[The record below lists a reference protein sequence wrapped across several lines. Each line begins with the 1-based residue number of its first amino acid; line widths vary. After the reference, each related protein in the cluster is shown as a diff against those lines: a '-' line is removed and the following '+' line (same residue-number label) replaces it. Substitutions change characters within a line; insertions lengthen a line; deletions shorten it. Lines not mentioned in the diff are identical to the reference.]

1 MRITKSFVDKIEPP
15 KIPPNAKQAQAFY
28 RDSAIPGFGLRVTDT
43 GAKSFIIEK
52 RINGKVKR
60 MTLGRY
66 GNLTVEQ
73 AKNEAMK
80 LLGDVATGGDP
91 IGRKKQ
97 AKVDATSLSETF
109 KDYLLTRKDLKPS
122 TIKDYQRSLNW
133 AAADWLTKPL
143 TEIDKDMIE
152 KRHRELGKRSHAR
165 ANNAMRVLRAL
176 FNHAKNKYE
185 DGKGNPILLVNPVD
199 RLSQNRAW
207 YKVEQRRTL
216 IRPTQLK
223 PWFEATLQLNNLTT
237 RDYLH
242 FLLFTGLRRSEA
254 SRLEWSEVDF
264 NERTVTFLE
273 TKNHLVHVLPFSTFL
288 EDLLKRRFEERE
300 SPFVFPSNAECG
312 YLTEPRTAVTRVSTL
327 SGVTFTLH
335 DLRRTFITIA
345 ESLDIPA
352 YALKRLMNHKDPN
365 DVTAG
370 YIINDIN
377 RLREPMQRITDFVLE
392 QLNHDDSPAN

>member
-15 KIPPNAKQAQAFY
+15 EVPPNAKQAQAFY

-43 GAKSFIIEK
+43 GVKSFIIEK
-52 RINGKVKR
+52 RISGKVKR

-73 AKNEAMK
+73 ARNEAMK

-91 IGRKKQ
+91 IARKKQ
-97 AKVDATSLSETF
+97 AKVDATSLFETF
-109 KDYLLTRKDLKPS
+109 NDYLLTRKDLKPG
-122 TIKDYQRSLNW
+122 TVEDYRRSLNW
-133 AAADWLTKPL
+133 AASDWMTKPL
-143 TEIDKDMIE
+143 TEINKDMIE

-176 FNHAKNKYE
+176 FNHARNKYE
-185 DGKGNPILLVNPVD
+185 DGKGNPIILVNPVD

-207 YKVEQRRTL
+207 YKVERRQSL
-216 IRPTQLK
+216 IKPTQLK
-223 PWFEATLQLNNLTT
+223 PWFDATLKLNNTTT

-264 NERTVTFLE
+264 GERTITILE

-288 EDLLKRRFEERE
+288 EELLTRRFDERE
-300 SPFVFPSNAECG
+300 SPFVFPSNAQCG

-327 SGVTFTLH
+327 SKVPFTLH

-345 ESLDIPA
+345 EGLDIPA

-377 RLREPMQRITDFVLE
+377 RLREPMQRITNFIEEKIHAVD
-392 QLNHDDSPAN
+392 

>member
-1 MRITKSFVDKIEPP
+1 MPRLTKSLVDRIEPP
-15 KIPPNAKQAQAFY
+15 ARKPDGQHIQAFY
-28 RDSAIPGFGLRVTDT
+28 RDDTLLGFGLRVYSGGSKTYIVET
-43 GAKSFIIEK
+43 

-60 MTLGRY
+60 ISLGRH
-66 GNLTVEQ
+66 GVLTCEQ
-73 AKNEAMK
+73 ARRQAKS
-80 LLGDVATGGDP
+80 LLGDIAIGSDP
-91 IGRKKQ
+91 IARKKQ
-97 AKVDATSLSETF
+97 AKVDATSLAETF
-109 KDYLLTRKDLKPS
+109 NDYLLTRKDLKPG
-122 TIKDYQRSLNW
+122 TIKDYRRSLNW
-133 AAADWLTKPL
+133 AASDWLTKPL

-207 YKVEQRRTL
+207 YKISRRQTL
-216 IRPTQLK
+216 IKVHQLK
-223 PWFEATLQLNNLTT
+223 PWYEATLQLNNLTT
-237 RDYLH
+237 RDYLQ

-264 NERTVTFLE
+264 SERTVTILE

-312 YLTEPRTAVTRVSTL
+312 YLTEPRTAVTRVSAL

-345 ESLDIPA
+345 EGLDIPA

-377 RLREPMQRITDFVLE
+377 RLREPMQRISDFIEGHIHAVG
-392 QLNHDDSPAN
+392 